1 MRVLVKW
8 LYVVAIS
15 AGAASVLCLVFFFG
29 SNFLIAP
36 QDIDRWMNFYFEQQ
50 DGIYFLLSVLLVT
63 VIVIPFIRKM
73 DLV

>member
-1 MRVLVKW
+1 
-8 LYVVAIS
+8 
-15 AGAASVLCLVFFFG
+15 VFFFG